1 VATGYDPLVDD
12 APELARTMAT
22 SVQQR
27 IAFGERAGQ
36 QVRRIGAGFG
46 AEGETPTLTS
56 PRCASV
62 QGFSLHANTQ
72 VPAHRRDQLERLI
85 RYTARGAVSL
95 ERLTQDTNG
104 DLVYTFTHPWS
115 DGTTGIRLSPM
126 ELLEKLA
133 ALVPLPR
140 MHLVRYGGCLAPHSH
155 LRGAIIPTPRQQGV
169 EDEEEMDT
177 GLPRWS
183 WARLLKR
190 VFALDMARCPW
201 CQRGTLRII
210 AAITHGEVIRKI
222 LQHLQRA
229 ADPLPIAPAWF
240 RQEAFAWSSA

>member
-1 VATGYDPLVDD
+1 LRDD
-12 APELARTMAT
+12 APELARTMAA

-27 IAFGERAGQ
+27 LAFGERAGQ
-36 QVRRIGAGFG
+36 RVRRIGAGFDVD
-46 AEGETPTLTS
+46 GEAPTLTG

-72 VPAHRRDQLERLI
+72 VPAHRRDQLERLL

-95 ERLTQDTNG
+95 ERLTQDANG
-104 DLVYTFTHPWS
+104 NLVYTFTHPWS
-115 DGTTGIRLSPM
+115 DGTTGIRLAPL

-155 LRGAIIPTPRQQGV
+155 LRGAIIPTPRQQGMAAEAATV
-169 EDEEEMDT
+169 T
-177 GLPRWS
+177 ASPRWS

-190 VFALDMARCPW
+190 VFALDMARCPF
-201 CQRGTLRII
+201 CQQGTLRLI
-210 AAITHGEVIRKI
+210 AAITQGEVIRKI
-222 LQHLQRA
+222 LRHLKLA
-229 ADPLPIAPAWF
+229 AEPPPLAPARL
-240 RQEAFAWSSA
+240 RQEAFTWSSA